1 MRVQFDLQI
10 KVSMKNTTNSDAE
23 VGWGRIPIT
32 TLPGA
37 GRGELTSKK
46 GRRAICNSPLT
57 HSNPSAKKGLGEAR
71 PFLRARRPEL
81 MVTKS
86 VTRILA
92 LPKRQS
98 FLTTALMVRQ
108 GPFLWARRP
117 ELMVTKT

>member
-46 GRRAICNSPLT
+46 GRRAICSSPLT
-57 HSNPSAKKGLGEAR
+57 RSNPSAKKGWVRQGHFFTGSASGIDDYKKRDSHFSLAKEAFLSYNSPDGEAR
-71 PFLRARRPEL
+71 PFLVSSA
-81 MVTKS
+81 S
-86 VTRILA
+86 
-92 LPKRQS
+92 
-98 FLTTALMVRQ
+98 
-108 GPFLWARRP
+108 
-117 ELMVTKT
+117 

>member
-10 KVSMKNTTNSDAE
+10 KVSMNDTTNSDAE

-71 PFLRARRPEL
+71 PFLAGSASGIDGYKKRDSHFSLAKEAFLSYNSPDGKAR
-81 MVTKS
+81 
-86 VTRILA
+86 
-92 LPKRQS
+92 
-98 FLTTALMVRQ
+98 
-108 GPFLWARRP
+108 PFLVSTAS
-117 ELMVTKT
+117 